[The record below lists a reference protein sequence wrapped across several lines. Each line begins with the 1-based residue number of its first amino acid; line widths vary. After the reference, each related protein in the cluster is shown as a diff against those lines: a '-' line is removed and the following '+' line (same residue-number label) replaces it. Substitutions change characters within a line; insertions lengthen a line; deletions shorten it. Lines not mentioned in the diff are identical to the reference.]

1 MQFKKLFLLLISMFV
16 LILVGCSKEDN
27 PVTTTTTGVDPS
39 TAPKASIDRFSTDA
53 GTLFV
58 RDGTN
63 GLPDANAP
71 INFDQAPFITQG
83 FGPSGEVVKYYN
95 FDVMQAE
102 SAPIYVLFKQG
113 SSTPVAN
120 QLNIVDVIPGD
131 AGYNDFW
138 NVNKVTVPADYIANV
153 VTSYDEIVSKG
164 YAIEK
169 TTTLVNCP
177 IVPNGSTASLR
188 FGGSGDTGLSMG
200 WYKGKVVFY
209 FNFAEAALTSTVPP
223 TGFPEV
229 PLSDIL
235 VSFNINPGQPGGGPP
250 SGFKTEGSTAQT
262 HNCVETIPT
271 STGYSPF
278 WDVDVYDNADFD
290 NVFDY
295 SLAMNAN
302 ILAQGVATVNCPIVS
317 VAMGN
322 LPIDPN
328 TAPRVSV
335 DRFSDAAATLFKRS
349 ENSSLPGPNMPIN
362 FDQVPFITKG
372 LSPTGGTVQYY
383 NFDVMAEESAP
394 IYVLFKDGE
403 STPVPDQI
411 NIVGVIPGEAGYN
424 DFWNVKKVTVPSYYR
439 ANTVTSVDELMAMGY
454 TIENTDIIVNCP
466 IVPEG
471 STASLRYNSGDT
483 GLTMGWYEDQVVF
496 YFNFAEAAITGTPNL
511 PGNPLVPLADIL
523 VCFNINPGMTG
534 GGPPSG
540 FKTETGTDQTHN
552 VVSTIPTDTGY
563 SPFWDV
569 DVYDN
574 ADFDSVMDWTTATQA
589 TLLASGVAKVNCP
602 IVSVN

>member
-1 MQFKKLFLLLISMFV
+1 M
-16 LILVGCSKEDN
+16 
-27 PVTTTTTGVDPS
+27 TTETGVDPS
-39 TAPKASIDRFSTDA
+39 TAPRASVDRFSTDA
-53 GTLFV
+53 GNLFV
-58 RDGTN
+58 RDGSN

-83 FGPSGEVVKYYN
+83 FGPMDEVVKYYN
-95 FDVMQAE
+95 FDVMPVE

-113 SSTPVAN
+113 ASTPVAN

-138 NVNKVTVPADYIANV
+138 NVNKVTVPADYVANT

-164 YAIEK
+164 YAVEK

-188 FGGSGDTGLSMG
+188 YGGSGDTGLTMG

-209 FNFAEAALTSTVPP
+209 FNFSEAALTSTIPA
-223 TGFPEV
+223 TGYPEV

-235 VSFNINPGQPGGGPP
+235 VCFNINPGQPGGGPP

-302 ILAQGVATVNCPIVS
+302 VLAQGVATVNCPIVS

-322 LPIDPN
+322 IPKDPN
-328 TAPRVSV
+328 TAPKVSV
-335 DRFSDAAATLFKRS
+335 DRFSDTAGNLFKRS
-349 ENSSLPGPNMPIN
+349 ENTSLPGPNMPIN
-362 FDQVPFITKG
+362 FDQAPFITKG
-372 LSPTGGTVQYY
+372 LGPMGEMVQYY
-383 NFDVMAEESAP
+383 NFDVMPDESAP
-394 IYVLFKDGE
+394 IYVLFKEGE
-403 STPVPDQI
+403 NTPVADQL
-411 NIVGVIPGEAGYN
+411 NIVGVVPGDAGYS
-424 DFWNVKKVTVPSYYR
+424 DFWHVKKVTVPSYYR

-454 TIENTDIIVNCP
+454 TIESTNMIVNCP
-466 IVPEG
+466 IVPNG

-483 GLTMGWYEDQVVF
+483 GLTMGWYNDQVVF
-496 YFNFAEAAITGTPNL
+496 YFNFAEAGMLTGTPN
-511 PGNPLVPLADIL
+511 GSGEPLVPLSDIL
-523 VCFNINPGMTG
+523 VCFNINPGMMG

-540 FKTETGTDQTHN
+540 FQD
-552 VVSTIPTDTGY
+552 
-563 SPFWDV
+563 
-569 DVYDN
+569 
-574 ADFDSVMDWTTATQA
+574 
-589 TLLASGVAKVNCP
+589 
-602 IVSVN
+602 